1 VAVRESL
8 RHMVSDIGGKRD
20 MGKTHPYKVR
30 SQGELFEVTLEGS
43 PVSGETCTIR
53 VDGTTHKVVIPTFE
67 FFRRRLKLTVNGQDY
82 RFRLRFEESFMF
94 MSFNGI
100 SRLFEIYTPKEWALM
115 TYMPEKADKALDNI
129 LLCPMPGLVVDVLAQ
144 KGERVFRGQ
153 NLVILESMKMES
165 GVASPVDGVIAE
177 VRVKKGQA
185 VEADETLIKFEV
197 EEKTA

>member
-1 VAVRESL
+1 
-8 RHMVSDIGGKRD
+8 
-20 MGKTHPYKVR
+20 
-30 SQGELFEVTLEGS
+30 
-43 PVSGETCTIR
+43 
-53 VDGTTHKVVIPTFE
+53 
-67 FFRRRLKLTVNGQDY
+67 
-82 RFRLRFEESFMF
+82 MF

>member
-1 VAVRESL
+1 
-8 RHMVSDIGGKRD
+8 
-20 MGKTHPYKVR
+20 
-30 SQGELFEVTLEGS
+30 
-43 PVSGETCTIR
+43 VSGETCTIR